1 MKTIVTLEGGKGGYS
16 DMIELFGNEYN
27 VIHLDNLYEDFGK
40 LAAIKFI
47 KPDYIYTR
55 TTGVYVDEINRLI
68 SLFDSLEYVPTNVIF
83 GSERSAMMLLGTA
96 RELKEK
102 GTKFF
107 YYFEDEKE
115 FEEIEWI

>member
-1 MKTIVTLEGGKGGYS
+1 
-16 DMIELFGNEYN
+16 
-27 VIHLDNLYEDFGK
+27 
-40 LAAIKFI
+40 
-47 KPDYIYTR
+47 
-55 TTGVYVDEINRLI
+55 
-68 SLFDSLEYVPTNVIF
+68 VPKNIIF
-83 GSERSAMMLLGTA
+83 GSERSAMMLLETA